1 MAKKGRKGKA
11 DRPVRGSVATPAQRD
26 PFDAEAGEVAPAEVG
41 ASAHDAGAEPPAIR
55 GWSNALI
62 AAFLLLQLALPLRYY
77 LGGGGYDER
86 FSWRMF
92 STLRMQQCKVKVR
105 ETIGDD
111 TRAVDLQKALQIA
124 WIGMLERYRR
134 PVVDKLLARRCA
146 AEGAREV
153 HYERRC
159 VDTDGS
165 ALPTTH
171 VRMDCASGKL
181 AVEGEQESA
190 VREQAGVER

>member
-11 DRPVRGSVATPAQRD
+11 DRPGRD
-26 PFDAEAGEVAPAEVG
+26 PDPTPVASG
-41 ASAHDAGAEPPAIR
+41 ASADTLDIGAEPPAKR
-55 GWSNALI
+55 GWSNVLI

-92 STLRMQQCKVKVR
+92 STLRMRQCKVKVS

-111 TRAVDLQKALQIA
+111 RRSVDLQKALQIA

-146 AEGAREV
+146 AVGARAV
-153 HYERRC
+153 HYQRSC

-165 ALPTTH
+165 KLPTTH
-171 VRMDCASGKL
+171 VRMDCASGAL
-181 AVEGEQESA
+181 SVEGEVADTDGDELA
-190 VREQAGVER
+190 EPAGGEP